1 MKCSTVPGITP
12 HSFTKVMTSLIEQLE
27 ISSLLAKDS
36 QDAVLLSVMVTS
48 LDN

>member
-1 MKCSTVPGITP
+1 MYLMHLEGY
-12 HSFTKVMTSLIEQLE
+12 SFTKAMPFLIEQPE